1 MTSPVVLVS
10 NRGPVSFTEVDGQLV
25 ARRGGGGLVSGLAPL
40 VVGTDTT
47 WIAAALNPGD
57 RIAASEGVIEAADM
71 RVRTLD
77 IDPTTFRLA
86 YDVVANSALWFLYH
100 GLHDL
105 SRRPVFDHGWA
116 EAWQAYRDYNQQ
128 FAEVV
133 AAEAPADATVLVQDY
148 HLSLLGTALASTRPD
163 LTTVHFSH
171 TPFAPPHLMRVL
183 PTESAIEL
191 LEGMAA
197 HTTCGFHS
205 QRWADDFRASC
216 RELLG
221 RDVSTFVSPL
231 APDPDDMNKVA
242 RSEACQAAFEE
253 LDADLGDRQV
263 IVRVDRIE
271 LSKNLLRGFRAFD
284 RLLADRPDLRG
295 RVVFHAL
302 GYTSRDGLPE
312 YLAYR
317 QEVEALVDVINRRW
331 GTGDWSPIELDIH
344 DDFPRSVAHLRRY
357 DVLLINPIRDG
368 LNLVA
373 KEGPIV
379 NERNGTLVLSR
390 EAGVHDELE
399 GACISVNPYDIVE
412 QAAALGAALDR
423 SASERAAAAAHEEA
437 E

>member
-1 MTSPVVLVS
+1 MPSPVVLVS

-197 HTTCGFHS
+197 AAIAGA
-205 QRWADDFRASC
+205 WAPYLGPELAEERA
-216 RELLG
+216 
-221 RDVSTFVSPL
+221 RDANSSGATSRPSSRPSPL
-231 APDPDDMNKVA
+231 T
-242 RSEACQAAFEE
+242 R
-253 LDADLGDRQV
+253 
-263 IVRVDRIE
+263 
-271 LSKNLLRGFRAFD
+271 
-284 RLLADRPDLRG
+284 
-295 RVVFHAL
+295 
-302 GYTSRDGLPE
+302 T
-312 YLAYR
+312 
-317 QEVEALVDVINRRW
+317 
-331 GTGDWSPIELDIH
+331 T
-344 DDFPRSVAHLRRY
+344 
-357 DVLLINPIRDG
+357 
-368 LNLVA
+368 
-373 KEGPIV
+373 
-379 NERNGTLVLSR
+379 
-390 EAGVHDELE
+390 
-399 GACISVNPYDIVE
+399 
-412 QAAALGAALDR
+412 
-423 SASERAAAAAHEEA
+423 
-437 E
+437 